1 MARFFESLWKYQRVA
16 QSLFWAAAIF
26 ALIMAA
32 LPHPPHIPGNP
43 SDKIQHIAAFVT
55 LSLLGAWAFPRV
67 SLVQLL
73 LRLSLFG
80 AFIELVQA
88 IPVLHRDS
96 DPLDWIA
103 DTLACVLML
112 ALIGWW
118 RARPAT
124 ATAGAER
131 Q

>member
-1 MARFFESLWKYQRVA
+1 MTNAREVLSKYRPA
-16 QSLFWAAAIF
+16 ARPLFWAAAIF
-26 ALIMAA
+26 ALVMAA
-32 LPHPPHIPGNP
+32 LPHPPDIPGNP
-43 SDKIQHIAAFVT
+43 SDKVQHMAAFVT
-55 LSLLGAWAFPRV
+55 LSLLGAWAFPRL
-67 SLVQLL
+67 SLIQLL

-103 DTLACVLML
+103 DTIACIAVL
-112 ALIGWW
+112 ALIAWV

-124 ATAGAER
+124 ADAKR
-131 Q
+131 R